1 MNDQVM
7 VCAMLSDAV
16 YSCTVP
22 DGLGIVGSERI
33 LDEVTDTCGM
43 AYFTA
48 DTLYIAFQGSES
60 RQDWLNDFKIIKAEH
75 AGIRAHRGF
84 AMCARAVIKRVK
96 AIIAALPDHRIVLT
110 GHSLGGAIAVLVA
123 VALRPEALKVIT
135 FGQPR
140 VSTRRELQLAL
151 YGEYIRVVNGSDV
164 VARSPWLGY
173 SHAGTLLYLTNTQRK
188 IVDPG
193 HLRMFWDRLPTVLQ
207 RATDHSMTQYLKE
220 LQACERS

>member
-1 MNDQVM
+1 MTAQVK

-16 YSCTVP
+16 YSCTIP
-22 DGLGIVGSERI
+22 DGLDIVGSERI
-33 LDEVTDTCGM
+33 LDEETDTFGM

-60 RQDWLNDFKIIKAEH
+60 WKDWLNDFKIIKTEY

-84 AMCARAVIKRVK
+84 AMCASSVIERVVR
-96 AIIAALPDHRIVLT
+96 IIAALPDHRIVLT
-110 GHSLGGAIAVLVA
+110 GHSMGGAVAVLVA
-123 VALRPEALKVIT
+123 VALRPRALQLIT

-151 YGEYIRVVNGSDV
+151 YGEYIRVVNGSDA

-173 SHAGTLLYLTNTQRK
+173 SHAGTLLYLTNDQRK
-188 IVDPG
+188 LIDPG
-193 HLRMFWDRLPTVLQ
+193 HLRMFWDRLPTLLQ
-207 RATDHSMTQYLKE
+207 RATDHITPDYIKE
-220 LQACERS
+220 LEACERS